1 VSVSFRIHFHDV
13 PHSDKVRDECED
25 LATALREEFPE
36 TSKCEV
42 AISHAGEEKE
52 LHLHV
57 TGKDLDLAAHAQAR
71 ELHEAMTEAFD
82 RVRRQL
88 RKHHDKQIFSRR
100 RSKKP
105 RGE

>member
-1 VSVSFRIHFHDV
+1 MSFRIHFHDV
-13 PHSDKVRDECED
+13 PHSDSIRDECEQ
-25 LATALREEFPE
+25 LAGALREEFPE

-42 AISHAGEEKE
+42 TVTHAGEQHE

-57 TGKDLDLAAHAQAR
+57 TGKDIDLVARAQAR
-71 ELHEAMTEAFD
+71 ELRETVGEAFE

-105 RGE
+105 RE

>member
-1 VSVSFRIHFHDV
+1 MSFRIHFHDV
-13 PHSDKVRDECED
+13 PHSDAVRDECEQ

-42 AISHAGEEKE
+42 TVTHVGDEKE

-57 TGKDLDLAAHAQAR
+57 TGKDIDLASRAQAR
-71 ELHEAMTEAFD
+71 EVRETVIEAFD

-100 RSKKP
+100 RPKK
-105 RGE
+105 RDAS

>member
-1 VSVSFRIHFHDV
+1 MSFRIQFHDV
-13 PHSDKVRDECED
+13 PHSDAIRQECED
-25 LATALREEFPE
+25 LASALLEEFPE

-42 AISHAGEEKE
+42 TVSHAGDEKE

-57 TGKDLDLAAHAQAR
+57 TGKDVDLAARAQAR
-71 ELHEAMTEAFD
+71 ELRETVTEAFD

-100 RSKKP
+100 RSKKS
-105 RGE
+105 RD